1 VAKVLIVEDS
11 PVTRARM
18 RTSLSKQG
26 YEIKE
31 AANGR
36 EALTMLEV
44 FTPDCILLDLMMP
57 EMGGL
62 DFLRRQN
69 ERGAHPP
76 VVVLHTGFPE
86 STLAACRAEGA
97 IDFLLK
103 PFDPDE
109 LTSAVREAVALNAA
123 SGAGIDR
130 DEVASRP
137 VSFAPHSPRGASRR

>member
-1 VAKVLIVEDS
+1 MAKVLIVEDS

-57 EMGGL
+57 EMGVL

-69 ERGAHPP
+69 ERGTHPP

-109 LTSAVREAVALNAA
+109 LVSAVREAVALNAA
-123 SGAGIDR
+123 SGAGFDHDSLLTR
-130 DEVASRP
+130 SESL
-137 VSFAPHSPRGASRR
+137 SPRSPGASRR

>member
-1 VAKVLIVEDS
+1 MAKVLIVEDS
-11 PVTRARM
+11 PVTRVRM
-18 RTSLSKQG
+18 RGTLSKLG
-26 YEIKE
+26 YDIKE

-103 PFDPDE
+103 PFDPNE
-109 LTSAVREAVALNAA
+109 LVSAVREAVALNAA
-123 SGAGIDR
+123 SGAGFDR
-130 DEVASRP
+130 DEVT
-137 VSFAPHSPRGASRR
+137 SPPLTLARRSPDSSRR

>member
-1 VAKVLIVEDS
+1 VAKVLVVEDS

-18 RTSLSKQG
+18 RATLSRQG
-26 YEIKE
+26 YEVKE
-31 AANGR
+31 AVNGR

-86 STLAACRAEGA
+86 STLEACRAEGA

-103 PFDPDE
+103 PFDSDE
-109 LTSAVREAVALNAA
+109 LASAVREAVALHAA
-123 SGAGIDR
+123 AGAGIDR
-130 DEVASRP
+130 DAVSSPAVALARR
-137 VSFAPHSPRGASRR
+137 SPDASRR

>member
-109 LTSAVREAVALNAA
+109 LVSAVREAVALNAA
-123 SGAGIDR
+123 SGVGIDHDSLLPR
-130 DEVASRP
+130 S
-137 VSFAPHSPRGASRR
+137 VSLEPRSPGASRR